1 MRSLV
6 ILAVALALPSIS
18 IAQTTRCE
26 LATASKQTCR
36 VKPTA
41 PHSYL
46 ITAKASA
53 EAGEGHG
60 NPQMKLHIRVDG
72 EDCSE
77 KETDTWESGPGSL
90 ETTCQITLTPGT
102 DHEIKGSSTNRD
114 AKATGFELT
123 VEEQ

>member
-6 ILAVALALPSIS
+6 ILAVALAMPSMS

-41 PHSYL
+41 SHSYL

-53 EAGEGHG
+53 DAGEGHG
-60 NPQMKLHIRVDG
+60 NPQMKLHINVDG

-77 KETDTWESGPGSL
+77 KETGTWESGPGSL
-90 ETTCQITLTPGT
+90 EATCQITLTPGT

-114 AKATGFELT
+114 AKATGFGLT